1 MIETRHVALG
11 PLTFT
16 VDVSGPANGQPVLL
30 LHGFPE
36 TRHMWRHHLEALG
49 AAGYRAI
56 APDQRGYSSGA
67 RPSEEA
73 AYATNLI
80 VADALQLMEALGV
93 SRYHLVGHDWGGQI
107 AWLIAASHPER
118 LRSLTIYSRPHP
130 EAFIRAMKE
139 DAAQAAR
146 SGHHRAFR
154 EGDAIARMR
163 AADLKP
169 LRTALRDQG
178 VPDADANVYMSA
190 LLEPGAIEAAMS
202 WYRAGSLSAAAV
214 PKITVPTLYVWG
226 KVDATVGR
234 FAAERTADYVNGPY
248 RFVEMEGAGHFLI
261 DQFPDATSALTLGH
275 LRERG

>member
-1 MIETRHVALG
+1 MIETHQVTLG
-11 PLTFT
+11 PFTFT
-16 VDVSGPANGQPVLL
+16 VDMAGPTNGEHVLL

-36 TRHMWRHHLEALG
+36 TRHMWRHHLAALA

-56 APDQRGYSSGA
+56 APDQRGYSTGA
-67 RPSEEA
+67 RPDEET

-80 VADALQLMEALGV
+80 VTDAIHLTETFGHATC
-93 SRYHLVGHDWGGQI
+93 HLVGHDWGGQI
-107 AWLIAASHPER
+107 AWLIAAREPAR

-154 EGDAIARMR
+154 EPDAVARMR
-163 AADLKP
+163 AAGLKP

-190 LLEPGAIEAAMS
+190 LLEPGAIEAAMN
-202 WYRAGSLSAAAV
+202 WYRAGSLSAASV
-214 PKITVPTLYVWG
+214 PPISVPTLYVWG

-234 FAAERTADYVNGPY
+234 FAAEHTADYVTGRY
-248 RFVEMEGAGHFLI
+248 RFVEMDNAGHFLI
-261 DQFPDATSALTLGH
+261 DQFPEKCAALLLDH
-275 LRERG
+275 IRRR